1 MTEPTPLLIT
11 TEVALSADHE
21 SVAEALLAA
30 AAEMLQVGTG
40 VGVGVEGGVTVV
52 EHVTDAPL
60 AEVAVAV

>member
-30 AAEMLQVGTG
+30 AAEMLQVGAG
-40 VGVGVEGGVTVV
+40 VDGGVTVV